1 MSTQLLSP
9 QEAKASLHKR
19 GVTIR
24 GWARQNGLSER
35 IVHEVLRGRFKGKY
49 GQAHRAAVLLG
60 IKDGALE

>member
-9 QEAKASLHKR
+9 QETKASLHKR

-24 GWARQNGLSER
+24 EWARQNGLSER

-60 IKDGALE
+60 IKDGVLE

>member
-9 QEAKASLHKR
+9 QEAKASLRKR

-24 GWARQNGLSER
+24 EWARQNGLSER

-60 IKDGALE
+60 IKDGVIE